1 MNNLLEQIKRIIEEG
16 YDPLPYMEN
25 ELKFVTE
32 WDESL
37 QAVFKAFFVYA
48 GQSTPLANKPEFT
61 AVLTVLTLS
70 VADWLDELEMD
81 LDTQEP
87 LDLSAWQIK
96 AFIKRVANSELKSA
110 LEELHWSMA
119 YYEASYALA
128 EAEAILVED
137 LGVPQSNFI
146 DLSRANRR
154 YGRL

>member
-1 MNNLLEQIKRIIEEG
+1 MSNLLEQIKRIIEEG

-81 LDTQEP
+81 LDIQEP

-110 LEELHWSMA
+110 LEELYSTML
-119 YYEASYALA
+119 YYEDEYSLV
-128 EAEAILVED
+128 EAESILGED
-137 LGVPQSNFI
+137 YGVRDVDFF
-146 DLSRANRR
+146 DLSRVNRL